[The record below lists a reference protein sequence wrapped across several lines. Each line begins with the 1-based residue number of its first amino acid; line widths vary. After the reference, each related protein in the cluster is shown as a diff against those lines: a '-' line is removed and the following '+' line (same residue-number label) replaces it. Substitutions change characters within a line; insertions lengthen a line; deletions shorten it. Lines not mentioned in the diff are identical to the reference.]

1 MKRNFLYKT
10 TLLIP
15 LALTLFS
22 VIVFA
27 AECKVGDGTGCI
39 PNITFFD
46 NPAQLVGRA
55 LQLIQPVAI
64 IGFVFSVVYA
74 GFLKMS
80 AGVNADGDKKAMT
93 IAKAAIT
100 GFIIIF
106 MASFITNIIMNLLGV
121 KI

>member
-1 MKRNFLYKT
+1 MVTVLQLRL
-10 TLLIP
+10 
-15 LALTLFS
+15 
-22 VIVFA
+22 FA
-27 AECKVGDGTGCI
+27 ASDCPVGSGTGCI

-55 LQLIQPVAI
+55 LQLMQPVAI

-80 AGVNADGDKKAMT
+80 AGVNPDGDKKAMVV
-93 IAKAAIT
+93 AKAAIT
-100 GFIIIF
+100 GFIIIIL
-106 MASFITNIIMNLLGV
+106 ASFITNMIFSLLGI